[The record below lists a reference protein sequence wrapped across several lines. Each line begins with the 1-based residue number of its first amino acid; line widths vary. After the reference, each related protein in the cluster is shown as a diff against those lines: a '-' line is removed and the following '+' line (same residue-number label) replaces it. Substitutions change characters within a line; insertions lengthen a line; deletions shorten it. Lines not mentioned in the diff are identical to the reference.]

1 MQIIEEEKEKE
12 KVHTSTCAL
21 KKRAPELSKGWGQI
35 VPTPF
40 RSDGRRQTKG
50 ELRMSPERLVKEFL
64 CYSTRVIKINFSK

>member
-21 KKRAPELSKGWGQI
+21 KKRD
-35 VPTPF
+35 PF

-50 ELRMSPERLVKEFL
+50 ELHMSPERLVKEFL
-64 CYSTRVIKINFSK
+64 CYSTRVIKIKNAHLLGFSK